1 MSKHSNR
8 IATDGQFVRAC
19 LGCGMNHHRTARA
32 RVPVLSTGAAHGE
45 SLHRYA
51 TELDLAAPAAH
62 AWLAAS
68 AARFGFVQRYSWEHF

>member
-45 SLHRYA
+45 N
-51 TELDLAAPAAH
+51 LAAPAAH